1 MIIYP
6 AIDILNQNAVRLYK
20 GDYDR
25 VTVYGT
31 PLEMATKWV
40 DEGSDYLHLVDLNG
54 AKGISNNIDV
64 IKKINNTYDIFIQV
78 GGGIRTLEQAE
89 AYLRAGVDQIILGT
103 AAVNDPELLKKMIDK
118 YRDSLTIGVDAKNG
132 YVAVNGW
139 TEGTQLE
146 ADKFI
151 KALEEKGVKR
161 IVYTDI
167 SRDGTL
173 TGPNFEMYKKVLAET
188 NIEIIASGGISTV
201 DDLLRLKSI
210 GVHGVVIGKAL
221 YENRFTLKEVL
232 C

>member
-54 AKGISNNIDV
+54 AKGMSNNIDV
-64 IKKINNTYDIFIQV
+64 IEKINKAYDIFIQV

-89 AYLRAGVDQIILGT
+89 VYLRAGVDQIILGT

-146 ADKFI
+146 AGKFI
-151 KALEEKGVKR
+151 KVLEEKGVKR